1 MLRPQGGRP
10 VRLGTRGVTGVHV
23 RVILRSFQH
32 RSVPVE
38 WCAAR
43 KRVVQILF
51 HYQIKLPTRVRLWA
65 PPSAPQS
72 ISAAMTQ
79 LPLRFATSA
88 EVGRKRKG
96 RVLVGKLTQE

>member
-65 PPSAPQS
+65 PPSAPQ
-72 ISAAMTQ
+72 IHIRRDDPITAQ
-79 LPLRFATSA
+79 VRHICR
-88 EVGRKRKG
+88 GG
-96 RVLVGKLTQE
+96 